1 MNKYLAG
8 TNISFNVVL
17 SDFVGDADIDSAS
30 YKVYDSERVEVIA
43 ETSLSD
49 ASTGEV
55 EIVVPAS
62 ANQLPL
68 GQVVDVRSV
77 QVLIT
82 TINQNVVPVSIVYA
96 VQSSAPLQLGLN
108 SFQGYE
114 QACLNSTFI
123 TSLSGWSSAGEQEK
137 VTALQ
142 EAFSRI
148 SRIGFYIGDLTEL
161 NPEEYE
167 CLPSDF
173 IKALRLAQVSE
184 ADALLGGEG
193 ASKNDGVILDVVGES
208 RQAYRD
214 SKPLD
219 LLVSKRTMRYLS
231 KFISVRKLI
240 GRA

>member
-8 TNISFNVVL
+8 TNINFTVVL
-17 SDFVGDADIDSAS
+17 SDYVGDADIASAI
-30 YKVYDSERVEVIA
+30 YRVYNSERA
-43 ETSLSD
+43 EIV
-49 ASTGEV
+49 ASTDLTNAASGEV

-68 GQVVDVRSV
+68 GQVVDVRNIE
-77 QVLIT
+77 VLIT
-82 TINQNVVPVSIVYA
+82 TTTNNVIPVSLIYA
-96 VQSSAPLQLGLN
+96 VQSNAPLQLGLN

-123 TSLSGWSSAGEQEK
+123 TSLTGWSAASEQER

-142 EAFSRI
+142 EAFSKI
-148 SRIGFYIGDLTEL
+148 SRIGFYIGDITEL
-161 NPEEYE
+161 TPEDYAS
-167 CLPSDF
+167 LPSDF
-173 IKALRLAQVSE
+173 LKALRLAQVSE

-193 ASKNDGVILDVVGES
+193 AAKNDGIILDVVGES
-208 RQAYRD
+208 RQAFRD